1 MFLMRVGN
9 DVRRRGIPSVFSD
22 GKRAESLIT
31 GTRLGRILN
40 QIFFFGV
47 GGGLRGA
54 AAAAAS
60 AATARA
66 AAPLCPAQVGWVSVG
81 LAEGK
86 ASGFSS
92 EERVGLGQAW
102 GVAGRSQ

>member
-9 DVRRRGIPSVFSD
+9 DVRRRGISFQRGNAPKVSS
-22 GKRAESLIT
+22 R

>member
-9 DVRRRGIPSVFSD
+9 DVRRRGISS
-22 GKRAESLIT
+22 
-31 GTRLGRILN
+31 ILS
-40 QIFFFGV
+40 
-47 GGGLRGA
+47 A
-54 AAAAAS
+54 AAA
-60 AATARA
+60 TERA
-66 AAPLCPAQVGWVSVG
+66 AAAGRRWAYESLRPAQVGWVWVG

>member
-9 DVRRRGIPSVFSD
+9 DVLRRGSSSVFSE

-31 GTRLGRILN
+31 GNATRAHSKTKLFFLAGGR
-40 QIFFFGV
+40 
-47 GGGLRGA
+47 RSA
-54 AAAAAS
+54 AAAAA
-60 AATARA
+60 TA
-66 AAPLCPAQVGWVSVG
+66 AARRGAERSLCPAHVGWVWVG

>member
-9 DVRRRGIPSVFSD
+9 DVRRRGISSVFS
-22 GKRAESLIT
+22 A
-31 GTRLGRILN
+31 
-40 QIFFFGV
+40 
-47 GGGLRGA
+47 
-54 AAAAAS
+54 

-66 AAPLCPAQVGWVSVG
+66 AAAGWRWAYESLCPAHVGGVWVG

>member
-1 MFLMRVGN
+1 MTKFLFCRDTRGAVEDATFLMRVGN
-9 DVRRRGIPSVFSD
+9 DVRRRGSS
-22 GKRAESLIT
+22 S
-31 GTRLGRILN
+31 ILS
-40 QIFFFGV
+40 
-47 GGGLRGA
+47 A
-54 AAAAAS
+54 A

-66 AAPLCPAQVGWVSVG
+66 AAAGRRWAYESLCPAHVGWVWVG